1 MKKIKITVNGK
12 IEEFLENV
20 TLLDLLSYYQI
31 TEDTEG
37 VAVAVDENLV
47 LKCHWKDFQLLDG
60 NKVEIVWARQGG

>member
-1 MKKIKITVNGK
+1 MKKIKITVNGTIK
-12 IEEFLENV
+12 EVLENE
-20 TLLDLLSYYQI
+20 TLLDLLSHYQI

-47 LKCHWKDFQLLDG
+47 LKCHWKDFPLHEG